1 MNVEIGKIVN
11 THGIKGE
18 VKVLSDSDFTEERF
32 QPGQSIVVKHKNEE
46 LSFVIASYRMHKNFH
61 LLTFEG
67 IHNINDIE
75 YLKGSKIFQEQGNDS
90 IGLEENEFYYSDII
104 GCTVFVKDEALGRVV
119 EIIETG
125 ANDVWVVKGDK
136 EYLIP
141 YIEDVVK
148 QVDVENKTILIE
160 PMEGLLD

>member
-18 VKVLSDSDFTEERF
+18 VKILTDSDFTDERF
-32 QPGQSIVVKHKNEE
+32 KKGQLIKVKNKNEE
-46 LSFVIASYRMHKNFH
+46 IPFTIASHRIHKNFH

-75 YLKGSKIFQEQGNDS
+75 HLKGCKIFQDQENES
-90 IGLEENEFYYSDII
+90 IELEENEYYYYQII
-104 GCTVFVKDEALGRVV
+104 GCTVFVQDDALGRVV
-119 EIIETG
+119 DIMETG

-148 QVDVENKTILIE
+148 LVDVDRKTIKIE
-160 PMEGLLD
+160 PLEGLLD

>member
-18 VKVLSDSDFTEERF
+18 VKVMSESDFTDERF
-32 QPGQSIVVKHKNEE
+32 QPGQHVTVKHSKEE
-46 LSFVIASYRMHKNFH
+46 QTFVIASHRMHKNFH

-67 IHNINDIE
+67 VQNINEIE
-75 YLKGSKIFQEQGNDS
+75 HLKGSKIFQDQENDA
-90 IGLEENEFYYSDII
+90 IELDENEYYYSDII
-104 GCTVFVKDEALGRVV
+104 GCTVFVEKDAIGEVT
-119 EIIETG
+119 EIFETG
-125 ANDVWVVKGDK
+125 ANDVWVVNGEK

-148 QVDVENKTILIE
+148 DIDIENKSIRIE

>member
-1 MNVEIGKIVN
+1 MKVEVGKFVN

-18 VKVLSDSDFTEERF
+18 IRVLSDSDFTDERF
-32 QPGQSIVVKHKNEE
+32 QVGQQIIVKHKNEE
-46 LSFVIASYRMHKNFH
+46 QSFTIASHRLHKNFH

-75 YLKGSKIFQEQGNDS
+75 YLKGSKLFQEEDNKS
-90 IGLEENEFYYSDII
+90 IELEENEFYYADII
-104 GCTVFVKDEALGRVV
+104 GCTVYVNDEQLGKVTEV
-119 EIIETG
+119 METG
-125 ANDVWVVKGDK
+125 ANDVWVVQGDK

-148 QVDVENKTILIE
+148 KVQIENKSIYIE